1 MPESSEP
8 GNQNRYRLPSALEE
22 CRTRVFCLAQDLRTD
37 LPYPE
42 RLSVAVQLSLA
53 VAQLVSE
60 EYKEWLRL
68 QQEAS
73 APPNLNE

>member
-1 MPESSEP
+1 MPESNEP
-8 GNQNRYRLPSALEE
+8 VKTYRLPSILEE
-22 CRTRVFCLAQDLRTD
+22 CRVRVFCLAQDLRTD

-53 VAQLVSE
+53 AAQLVSE

-68 QQEAS
+68 QEEGAT
-73 APPNLNE
+73 PPNIND